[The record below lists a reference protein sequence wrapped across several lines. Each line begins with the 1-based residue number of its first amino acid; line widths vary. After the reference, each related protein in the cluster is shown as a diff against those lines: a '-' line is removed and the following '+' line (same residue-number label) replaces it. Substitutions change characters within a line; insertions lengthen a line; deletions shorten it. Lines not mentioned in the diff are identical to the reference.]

1 MGETVERPRMTMD
14 NMIEKYVKIRDKKK
28 VLEDQHK
35 EAMKPYTDALAK
47 LEAYMLEA
55 MHQSG
60 LKSMKSPHGTAYQA
74 VRTSAK
80 VTDWAAALGYIREHD
95 AWDLL
100 EARISKLA
108 LQELTETTK
117 ETVPGVETSSEVV
130 VNVRRASD
138 TAKLSTSDKE

>member
-1 MGETVERPRMTMD
+1 MSEAAERPRMTMD

-35 EAMKPYTDALAK
+35 EAMKPYTDTLDR

-55 MHQSG
+55 MNQSG

-80 VTDWAAALGYIREHD
+80 VTDWPAALGYIREHQ

-108 LQELTETTK
+108 LQELTEATK
-117 ETVPGVETSSEVV
+117 DVVPGVETSSEVV
-130 VNVRRASD
+130 VNVRRATD
-138 TAKLSTSDKE
+138 TKTLSTDRE